1 MSKEHRAHAPIE
13 LAEDAKVGVLLHV
26 RLLVIQLHLKKVNPS
41 WKTDKRIWHMDEAM
55 EKFLEWQKLHFFVQK
70 IPRKSTLREKYA
82 SNVRGDNRSG

>member
-1 MSKEHRAHAPIE
+1 MEDRVSKEHRAHAPIE

-55 EKFLEWQKLHFFVQK
+55 EKFLEWEKIAFFCAKNTQKKHTYGK
-70 IPRKSTLREKYA
+70 ICM
-82 SNVRGDNRSG
+82 